1 MYKVGVL
8 TISDKGSKGERE
20 DKSGKLLQEILKKS
34 GFEIKAYT
42 IVPDEEIAIIEKL
55 KEWVDKKQL
64 DLILTTGGT
73 GLTPRDVT
81 PEATQKIIEKII
93 PGIEEALRIEGM
105 KKTPF
110 SILSRGIAGIRKKT
124 LIINLPGSPKA
135 VQESMEIILPI
146 LFHAIDKIK
155 GDLKECGI

>member
-42 IVPDEEIAIIEKL
+42 IVPDEEIVIIEKL
-55 KEWVDKKQL
+55 KEWADKKQL

-155 GDLKECGI
+155 GDLKECG

>member
-55 KEWVDKKQL
+55 KEWTDKKQL

-155 GDLKECGI
+155 GDLKECG